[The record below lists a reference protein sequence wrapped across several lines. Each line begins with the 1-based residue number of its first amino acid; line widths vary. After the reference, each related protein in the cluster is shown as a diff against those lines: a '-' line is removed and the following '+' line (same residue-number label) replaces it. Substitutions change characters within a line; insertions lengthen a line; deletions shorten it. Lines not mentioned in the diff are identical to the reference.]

1 ANVPIVVGYLDFKKK
16 ELGVKGI
23 IEDISDDKKVMRQI
37 NEYYKDVTAKHPDQ
51 FVLDTRDCFDK

>member
-1 ANVPIVVGYLDFKKK
+1 MVGYLDFKKK